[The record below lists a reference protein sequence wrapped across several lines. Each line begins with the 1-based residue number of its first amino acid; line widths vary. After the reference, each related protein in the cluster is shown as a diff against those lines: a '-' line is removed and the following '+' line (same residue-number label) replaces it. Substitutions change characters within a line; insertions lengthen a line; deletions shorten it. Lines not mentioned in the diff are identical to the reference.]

1 MAKLLF
7 WSLKIM
13 KGLIWFRSD
22 LRIDDNPA
30 LLNASKNCDELIGIY
45 FFSKSQWALHNESA
59 VKLEFVHENLI
70 LLEQS
75 LQKLNIPL
83 LVIETQNYESLS
95 SDLVSF
101 AKLNSVDHIFWNNE
115 FGVNEVKRDLA
126 VTNLL
131 KDSGINAT
139 YFDDQVIYE
148 PGYLRTGQGKP
159 FSVFTPFKRRWIENF
174 SLDFL
179 HLEKV
184 TKPLKI
190 TQLKSDLSPLNFP
203 KKNAVDMTLWPPGE
217 VSALERLSS
226 FLANKV
232 NSYNQ
237 SRNDPILDG
246 TSRISPYLALGIIS
260 PKRCILEGLKLNN
273 FELTS
278 GNKGV
283 CKWIDEIIWRE
294 FYRNIMH
301 SFPKVSRNLPFQDYT
316 KHIHWRYSE
325 DELERFYAG
334 NTGFPIVD
342 AGIRQMLQEGW
353 MHNRLRMVVA
363 MFFTKNMLHDWR
375 LGEKFFMQHLIDG
388 DFSSNNGGWQW
399 SSSTGTDAAPY
410 FRIFNPIT
418 QSQNFDPNGKF
429 IKKFIPELKDVP
441 IAQIHQPKDDLF
453 SSIDYPPPILNLK
466 ESRMRAIQA
475 FKDAREVS
483 GI

>member
-1 MAKLLF
+1 MR
-7 WSLKIM
+7 
-13 KGLIWFRSD
+13 GLIWFRSD

-30 LLNASKNCDELIGIY
+30 LMNASKACDELIGIY
-45 FFSKSQWALHNESA
+45 IFSKSQWMLHNESD
-59 VKLEFVHENLI
+59 VKLEFLHNNLI
-70 LLEQS
+70 QLEQS

-83 LVIETQNYESLS
+83 LVMETKNYESLS
-95 SDLVSF
+95 SDLTSF
-101 AKLNSVDHIFWNNE
+101 AKLKSVDHIFWNNE
-115 FGVNEVKRDLA
+115 FGVNEGKRDLA
-126 VTNLL
+126 VENLL
-131 KDSGINAT
+131 KDNGINSA
-139 YFDDQVIYE
+139 YFDDQVIYK

-179 HLEKV
+179 NLEKL

-190 TQLKSDLSPLNFP
+190 TKFKSDLSLLNFP
-203 KKNAVDMTLWPPGE
+203 KKHSVDMTLWPAGE
-217 VSALERLSS
+217 ISAHERLSS
-226 FLANKV
+226 FLGKKV

-246 TSRISPYLALGIIS
+246 TSRVSPYLTLGIIS
-260 PKRCILEGLKLNN
+260 PKRCILEGLKINN

-301 SFPKVSRNLPFQDYT
+301 SFPRVSMNLPFQDYT
-316 KHIHWRYSE
+316 NNIHWRFSE
-325 DELERFYAG
+325 DELEKFYTG

-342 AGIRQMLQEGW
+342 AGIRQMLEEGW

-375 LGEKFFMQHLIDG
+375 LGERFFMERLIDG
-388 DFSSNNGGWQW
+388 DFCSNNGGWQW

-418 QSQNFDPNGKF
+418 QSQNFDPDGEF

-441 IAQIHQPKDDLF
+441 VAQIHQPQSDLF
-453 SSIDYPPPILNLK
+453 SSTNYPAPMLDLK
-466 ESRMRAIQA
+466 ESRLRAIQA
-475 FKDAREVS
+475 FKDARENT